1 MVKKNNDNVRN
12 LDVDT
17 FSRIHFLIQASYL
30 MKEKLPHLSRF
41 YANTALGISQKLV
54 VRLHPGLKELVCARC
69 GSFTLPGE
77 ARYRLRRRS
86 HPHQTVSCGC
96 CKLSRKKDVT
106 KKPRVPR
113 PGTVVTSHVLELS
126 TRGDKK
132 IPKTNENQLP
142 KK

>member
-77 ARYRLRRRS
+77 ARYRLRRTLVFSSPGIYTEVFFSPEFFGFLKPPPLFWCFFLLTFQVGATRTKPC
-86 HPHQTVSCGC
+86 HVVVASCRE
-96 CKLSRKKDVT
+96 KRM
-106 KKPRVPR
+106 
-113 PGTVVTSHVLELS
+113 
-126 TRGDKK
+126 
-132 IPKTNENQLP
+132 
-142 KK
+142 

>member
-77 ARYRLRRRS
+77 ARSEPPAPNRVMWLL
-86 HPHQTVSCGC
+86 QVVEKKGCDQETSCPS
-96 CKLSRKKDVT
+96 SRN
-106 KKPRVPR
+106 
-113 PGTVVTSHVLELS
+113 SCYFS
-126 TRGDKK
+126 CS
-132 IPKTNENQLP
+132 
-142 KK
+142 